1 MIELVLVFL
10 VGYAIGKLSMLK
22 FVLGLKKE
30 NDSLKQMVMN
40 LRNHIITRRKGRI
53 FIEDKEK

>member
-1 MIELVLVFL
+1 MTELIVVFL

-30 NDSLKQMVMN
+30 NDSLKQMVAN
-40 LRNHIITRRKGRI
+40 LRNHIVTRRKGRI
-53 FIEDKEK
+53 FIDDEKT